1 MAVLQREN
9 NAFEKGRDGKTSSEV
24 ELREH
29 LDLCESDVPAFPN
42 CSSADYIMCCRLPM
56 LQYSNQLQTRRR
68 HGCYAC
74 QWGHLPRHRRA
85 GIQPTGYTG
94 LALSNVQLRHVRL

>member
-1 MAVLQREN
+1 MLLLSTKSPEIQFKLYFQRRRNPQSTGGYHNSIARSFYEDEELEPAFQEN

-56 LQYSNQLQTRRR
+56 LQ
-68 HGCYAC
+68 
-74 QWGHLPRHRRA
+74 
-85 GIQPTGYTG
+85 
-94 LALSNVQLRHVRL
+94 